1 MTGSSSRAPSL
12 TASVD
17 LPAPQGPRTKMRS
30 TASILLPQCHV
41 AHEPRVFA
49 LREPLRL
56 GAERGKHVGQG
67 VDLGLGIIAEDIA
80 GHSILV
86 TRVADAEAD
95 TAELGSQMLVDRAQT
110 VMARGAA
117 AGLH

>member
-56 GAERGKHVGQG
+56 GADRSEHVGQG
-67 VDLGLGIIAEDIA
+67 VDLGLGVIAEHVA
-80 GHSILV
+80 GHPVLV
-86 TRVADAEAD
+86 AGMADAEAD
-95 TAELGSQMLVDRAQT
+95 AAELGAEMLIDRAQP
-110 VMARGAA
+110 VFARRAA
-117 AGLH
+117 